1 MTEDDNGRL
10 RVSEEDLLRRMNV
23 EEFYMKLLVFKERL
37 EAKVQQI
44 KSIKNE

>member
-23 EEFYMKLLVFKERL
+23 DEFYMKLLVFKERL